1 MADVLHRR
9 FVMRRLIL
17 NNYPSHKVE
26 SEVADSIDF
35 MIERVSAA
43 GLQGCATCTQHRM
56 HTAPPSPPHGMIQR
70 FFVFPSLYLS
80 SKQRHSISLVNKQTP
95 LFVLGFVLPPPAVLA
110 VGHAVTEGARVAVD
124 AQHGHRLCRTT
135 THRLTRH

>member
-1 MADVLHRR
+1 MTDVLHRR

-43 GLQGCATCTQHRM
+43 GLQGRTTCAQHRL
-56 HTAPPSPPHGMIQR
+56 HTAPDAAAPRAHCTTVTTAWNDSTPL
-70 FFVFPSLYLS
+70 VFLLP
-80 SKQRHSISLVNKQTP
+80 SISLP
-95 LFVLGFVLPPPAVLA
+95 
-110 VGHAVTEGARVAVD
+110 
-124 AQHGHRLCRTT
+124 
-135 THRLTRH
+135 